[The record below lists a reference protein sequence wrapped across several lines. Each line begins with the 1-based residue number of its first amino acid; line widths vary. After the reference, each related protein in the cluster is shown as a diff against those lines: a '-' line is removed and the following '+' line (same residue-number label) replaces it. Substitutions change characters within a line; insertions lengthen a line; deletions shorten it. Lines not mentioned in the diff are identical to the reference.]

1 MSFFKV
7 IKEWLGN
14 IKHGKKLYFFVE
26 SIDPGILKDY
36 HNDSHWYLEEN
47 YGQGKFPATIIFIG
61 MEGKSQDKIFVY
73 YDDRETDK
81 TEIEKVL
88 LEFGIHVKK

>member
-1 MSFFKV
+1 
-7 IKEWLGN
+7 
-14 IKHGKKLYFFVE
+14 
-26 SIDPGILKDY
+26 
-36 HNDSHWYLEEN
+36 LEEN